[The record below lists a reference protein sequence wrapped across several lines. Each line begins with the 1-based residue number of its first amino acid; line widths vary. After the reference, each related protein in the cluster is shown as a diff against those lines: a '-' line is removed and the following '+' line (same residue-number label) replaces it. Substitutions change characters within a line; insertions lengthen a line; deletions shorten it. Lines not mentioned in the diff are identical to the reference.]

1 MYLLIFLDW
10 ERAFDKISHLRLVE
24 SLERRKFD
32 SKLISNI
39 RALYANIL
47 SSRQSTS
54 IRKVNEKNNTLEFVI
69 LPALVPFFV
78 YFDDERFV
86 SRCEAQEQWSS
97 LPKDSQQ
104 HEISRTPVRWW
115 HASSGNKNP
124 KMRTNIWD
132 ISRKSQSITTYC
144 NAKLNRD
151 KCVCVTF
158 NRNNQITFADE
169 QLLESVDETIYT
181 WELKSTKGWIPKL
194 KFHRQCL

>member
-1 MYLLIFLDW
+1 M
-10 ERAFDKISHLRLVE
+10 K
-24 SLERRKFD
+24 
-32 SKLISNI
+32 
-39 RALYANIL
+39 
-47 SSRQSTS
+47 
-54 IRKVNEKNNTLEFVI
+54 KNNTLEFVR

-78 YFDDERFV
+78 YFDDEQFV

-169 QLLESVDETIYT
+169 QLLESVDETIYLGT
-181 WELKSTKGWIPKL
+181 QINKRVDPKTEISQTMPIVKKLDLFWNKPVCQTSGKFKRSMQYVFQNSCAKQKHFSPQRLRQLKWTRFNWNV
-194 KFHRQCL
+194 